1 MKHIYLLAFLPLLS
15 VSVQMT
21 AQNSAE
27 TNCAQ
32 TPVQIYSPNAAEL
45 GKYGAIPVNYYNGLP
60 HIEIPT
66 AELRA
71 KGYTLPVYLS
81 YHASGIKPDQHP
93 GWVGSGWSLRAG
105 GCINRIINGLNDDM
119 DIEENDQY
127 GGSLQSPHQPGY
139 LYNCNHYQ
147 SINWA
152 NSDTLQCYYLNS
164 QYDTTPDE
172 FQICIDDINAS
183 FYVSGYNKTTGDAQ
197 IKIVSPNPVSFSAR
211 IIISGS
217 RHKKVLYPSNMQD
230 DSYSALQ
237 FSHISSIILTKDN
250 GVVYT
255 FGEDENAIEYSYQIF
270 KNYGYSERLDARTV
284 TNTWHLKR
292 IDFPWGE
299 QIVFDYKKDGLPIHR
314 RDVHTLTNRIQP
326 SLSSGEPDD
335 QCVGNTK
342 APVNNQKYYN
352 ISYSVLE
359 PSYLTTIYSKLTR
372 DTLTF
377 SSSKSTELKDTIV
390 YDEFRKRFIDVQQEQ
405 VGNQLKFSD
414 FLDRNYYL
422 RLNTISGKRDKFS
435 LVFSNSENQRLT
447 LQSLIKKY
455 PGSEQVI
462 NRHLFQY
469 ENSATL
475 PGYNAKRNDCWGYFN
490 DKYYGGFP
498 GYQGLDTLRTVVPTK
513 ITAGILTRIIWPT
526 AGYTDFEYEPN
537 EYSGYRTPYNV
548 SAPQV
553 QEHGYASGVRIK
565 RISDYDPESNITSN
579 RTFTYLQAD
588 NHTSSGVLSAKPIYY
603 STFVQYEDHWLGNLE
618 PLMASIETYYS
629 IGSEEYINE
638 VPLTQGSHVTY
649 DRVVE
654 TLAGNGKNE
663 YEYTNYIDS
672 PDTRPEYAWSNF
684 QVWLFGDPLNSY
696 AIGRGLLKEKK
707 AYDSTGKLIYRE
719 QNSYH
724 TDLQDYLEFPQRRF
738 YADMYLNRIAATR
751 MFTFFPYIESS
762 VKSSYPDNDGNPLIE
777 TELLCFDA
785 HRNRTSYK
793 HTQGDHFETDSLR
806 YSSSFFSG
814 VFGEMQSSGHWD
826 KPVEHLTIR
835 DGIVTKA
842 ELTTWKNNALNGDYV
857 VDKVYQAN
865 LSSSSSL
872 FPDYDG
878 LTVPSEYEELCW
890 YPQYDAFSNPLQFR
904 PRNAPSEVY
913 RWDASHSG
921 PSVVFR
927 GTNDSYEAPTIVE
940 QNINGSFIL
949 APDRHD
955 SLEFT
960 CESSFSMQLQIV
972 APPGQNWAV
981 LLRLD
986 QSYVSLACINSNYL
1000 NTPWNYFQQYYPSST
1015 SINISAGTHVLSVEN
1030 TEVYHPASVLS
1041 PMSALGF
1048 NYKDL
1053 RSVIENIGSNNVF
1066 FEDFETSGN
1075 NSGVG
1080 YESKKSHIGPF
1091 VVQLENPSGTHVLD
1105 YFTLKNGD
1113 WDFVQTTFAGG
1124 NYTIDEGTDAI
1135 DNVRVYP
1142 NYALA
1147 DSYSYYPLIG
1157 LRSQTDSRGITDR
1170 FEYDSSGRLTAT
1182 KDHFGNPEKTWSYI
1196 YKTYNPNVPG
1206 NEIVTTEYTTGNGN
1220 NPLKSH
1226 QYYDGFGR
1234 PTQKIVEDALSA
1246 KDIVQLQEYDSAGRP
1261 GRTWLPIS
1269 RNGNTGRIVEGRDTI
1284 AMAARS
1290 QYNDYCPYQETLYDN
1305 SPLNRESSVIGPGQ
1319 EWFFGNHINS
1329 IRSFN
1334 NSISGPLSYQGYAVI
1349 DASGYH
1355 ILLRTNA
1362 AAESSMKVMQYVD
1375 EDNRTV
1381 LDFFNEFGQKVL
1393 SRQLLQG
1400 AGNDYLDTHYIYD
1413 WKGRLQA
1420 VLPPKLTALLNNSS
1434 QQYWNLATS
1443 PSVLNMAFTY
1453 AYDGRDRLI
1462 TRKLPD
1468 SAIEYF
1474 IYDKND
1480 RLIYSQDGALRESGQ
1495 WRVHLKDLL
1504 WRDCFS
1510 GTVSATL
1517 NPFSNPLSQTSIF
1530 CVPSWALGIM
1540 SPYWYAVAGLS
1551 LPNTFSPERIWYY
1564 DNYKY
1569 LDSYQG
1575 LEANS
1580 GEENE
1585 TGYETLYK
1593 KSAIGL
1599 NTGEVNLVFQ
1609 EDSNS
1614 TLLPKVRY
1622 YDWKGRLALEKE
1634 RLLPNGTEIRRR
1646 YGYGFRDE
1654 VLRQRTRYSK
1664 ANDWD
1669 ITETYRYTYDLRG
1682 QKLNTYFS
1690 LNNSPEILLSQL
1702 SYDPYGRMVSQAQGG
1717 HTSSYTYNI
1726 RSWLTEISN
1735 PYFLQRVQYQ
1745 DVGSASQWG
1754 GNIAKMSWSAGPSA
1768 TLNYYQYTYDGVSR
1782 LSSALYNGSV
1792 DSLNSRSYSYDL
1804 NSNITSVAMGQNTVS
1819 FALSGNR
1826 LSNGTYDSKGRLTSN
1841 ATAESVTSVTYN
1853 PLDLPE
1859 QIVLPGNKRVKNI
1872 FLADGAKLQ
1881 SRLCSPGDTLTKG
1894 YVGNL
1899 ILHNGQPHTLL
1910 TENGYI
1916 DLADQTPQYRY
1927 FVKDH
1932 LGNNRVVTDSLGNV
1946 LQRNDYDPYG
1956 NALASS
1962 SEVTPYQYGGKEKI
1976 WTATLDWYDY
1986 CARFYQPMLGR
1997 FTTIDPMSEKYYSIS
2012 PYAYCAGNPV
2022 NLVDL
2027 DGEKIRIF
2035 YEENGQ
2041 AVSFLYSGSETDI
2054 PDNEYVKAVIEAYKY
2069 NKENWSRAGFSGP
2082 CPSTELVE
2090 SNNVT
2095 VGIYQSMSFDSKY
2108 YRENGGAQYIIW
2120 NQWEGTVTDS
2130 GKVLSPATI
2139 LAHEADHAIDDFRDA
2154 KKHSDRQGQLMK
2166 DYTNQEEHRVVTGS
2180 EQLVARANGE
2190 IGPNEVTRH
2199 NHNGKVVY
2207 TTGPSSSIIDKVA
2220 TRYFYNHY
2228 YKKRRVW

>member
-1 MKHIYLLAFLPLLS
+1 MRHSYLLTLLPVLLF
-15 VSVQMT
+15 
-21 AQNSAE
+21 SAGLA
-27 TNCAQ
+27 AQ
-32 TPVQIYSPNAAEL
+32 TPSQPFVEPARVQVYSPNAAEL
-45 GKYGAIPVNYYNGLP
+45 GKYGTIPVNYNNGLP
-60 HIEIPT
+60 QIEIPMS
-66 AELRA
+66 ELRA

-105 GCINRIINGLNDDM
+105 GCINRIVNGLNDDM
-119 DIEENDQY
+119 DIEENGQY
-127 GGSLQSPHQPGY
+127 GGSLQPPHQPGY
-139 LYNCNHYQ
+139 LYNCDHYQ
-147 SINWA
+147 SINWTDA
-152 NSDTLQCYYLNS
+152 DSLHHYYINS

-172 FQICIDDINAS
+172 FQVCIDDISAS
-183 FYVSGYNKTTGDAQ
+183 FYVTGYDKTTGDAQ
-197 IKIVSPNPVSFSAR
+197 IKIVSQTPVSFKAK
-211 IIISGS
+211 IVISGNPY
-217 RHKKVLYPSNMQD
+217 HKVLYPSGMTDARYN
-230 DSYSALQ
+230 AWQ

-250 GVVYT
+250 GTVYT
-255 FGEDENAIEYSYQIF
+255 FGEDENAIEYSYQILT
-270 KNYGYSERLDARTV
+270 NPVATERLNARTV

-292 IDFPWGE
+292 INFPWGE

-314 RDVHTLTNRIQP
+314 RDVHTLSNRTQP
-326 SLSSGEPDD
+326 SISPGVSDD
-335 QCVGNTK
+335 QCAGNTK
-342 APVNNQKYYN
+342 ALDNNEKHYN
-352 ISYSVLE
+352 ISFTVLE
-359 PSYLTTIYSKLTR
+359 PSYLTSIYSKLTR

-377 SSSKSTELKDTIV
+377 SSSKTTELKDTIY
-390 YDEFRKRFIDVQQEQ
+390 YDEFCKRFLDVPLNQ
-405 VGNQLKFSD
+405 VGNLLKFSD
-414 FLDRNYYL
+414 FLDKNYYL
-422 RLNTISGKRDKFS
+422 KLYTVSGKRDKYSLEFS
-435 LVFSNSENQRLT
+435 SSENQRLT
-447 LQSLIKKY
+447 LLSLIKKY
-455 PGSEQVI
+455 PGSDQVI
-462 NRHLFQY
+462 NRHIFQY
-469 ENSATL
+469 ETSVML
-475 PGYNAKRNDCWGYFN
+475 PGYNAKRNDSWGYFN

-498 GYQGLDTLRTVVPTK
+498 GYQGLDTLRTVVPAK
-513 ITAGILTRIIWPT
+513 ITAGILSKIIWPT
-526 AGYTDFEYEPN
+526 AGYTEFEYEPN
-537 EYSGYRTPYNV
+537 EYSAFRTPYNA

-553 QEHGYASGVRIK
+553 QEHGYAGGVRIK
-565 RISDYDPESNITSN
+565 RISNYDYESNTTSH
-579 RTFTYLQAD
+579 RTFAYKQTD
-588 NHTSSGVLSAKPIYY
+588 NQTSSGILSAKPLFF
-603 STFVQYEDHWLGNLE
+603 SSFCQYEPYWLGNLQ
-618 PLMASIETYYS
+618 PLMVYPATYYS

-649 DRVVE
+649 NRVVE
-654 TLAGNGKNE
+654 TLADGGKNE
-663 YEYTNYIDS
+663 YLYTNHADS
-672 PDTRPEYAWSNF
+672 PDTKPEYAWNNF
-684 QVWLFGDPLNSY
+684 QEWIFGDPLNSF
-696 AIGRGLLKEKK
+696 AFGRGLLKEKK
-707 AYDSTGKLIYRE
+707 TYNSSGKLIYHE

-738 YADMYLNRIAATR
+738 YVGMYLSRITATR
-751 MFTFFPYIESS
+751 MFTYFPFLESKI
-762 VKSSYPDNDGNPLIE
+762 KSSYPDNDGNPLIE

-872 FPDYDG
+872 FPDYNG
-878 LTVPSEYEELCW
+878 LTIPSEYEELCW
-890 YPQYDAFSNPLQFR
+890 YPQYDEFSNPLQFR

-1157 LRSQTDSRGITDR
+1157 LRSQTDSRGITNR

-1182 KDHFGNPEKTWSYI
+1182 KDHYGNPEKTWSYM
-1196 YKTYNPNVPG
+1196 YKTFYPNLSR
-1206 NEIVTTEYTTGNGN
+1206 NKILTTEYTMSGGN

-1234 PTQKIVEDALSA
+1234 PTQKVVEDALSV
-1246 KDIVQLQEYDSAGRP
+1246 KDIVQLQEYDVSGRP
-1261 GRTWLPIS
+1261 WRTWLPIS
-1269 RNGNTGRIVEGRDTI
+1269 RSGNTGRLVEGRDTI
-1284 AMAARS
+1284 AIVARS
-1290 QYNDYCPYQETLYDN
+1290 QYNDYRPYQETLYDN

-1319 EWFFGNHINS
+1319 EWFSGNHINS
-1329 IRSFN
+1329 IRTFS
-1334 NSISGPLSYQGYAVI
+1334 NSTSGPLSYRGFTI
-1349 DASGYH
+1349 INASGYQ

-1420 VLPPKLTALLNNSS
+1420 VLPPKLSALLDNSG
-1434 QQYWNLATS
+1434 QQYWNITTS
-1443 PSVLNMAFTY
+1443 QFIVNMAFMY

-1462 TRKLPD
+1462 TRKLPE

-1480 RLIYSQDGALRESGQ
+1480 RLVYSQDGALRESGQ
-1495 WRVHLKDLL
+1495 WHVHLKDLL

-1517 NPFSNPLSQTSIF
+1517 NPYSNSLSQISVF
-1530 CVPSWALGIM
+1530 CLPSWVSGVWG
-1540 SPYWYAVAGLS
+1540 SYWYSVFGVS
-1551 LPNTFSPERIWYY
+1551 LPSTFSPERIWYY
-1564 DNYKY
+1564 DNYNY
-1569 LDSYQG
+1569 LTANQG
-1575 LEANS
+1575 FGFNS
-1580 GEENE
+1580 GEGNE
-1585 TGYETLYK
+1585 SGYETLYT
-1593 KSAIGL
+1593 KSSIGL
-1599 NTGEVNLVFQ
+1599 TTGELNRVYQ
-1609 EDSNS
+1609 EGSNV
-1614 TLLPKVRY
+1614 TLLPKAMY

-1634 RLLPNGTEIRRR
+1634 KTLLNDVEIQQR

-1654 VLRQRTRYSK
+1654 VLRKRTRYIK
-1664 ANDWD
+1664 TNGWNIA
-1669 ITETYRYTYDLRG
+1669 ETYRYTYDLMGKR
-1682 QKLNTYFS
+1682 LNTYFA
-1690 LNNSPEILLSQL
+1690 LNNSPEVLLSQV

-1735 PYFLQRVQYQ
+1735 PYFLQRMQYQ

-1986 CARFYQPMLGR
+1986 CARYYQPILGR

-2022 NLVDL
+2022 NLVDR
-2027 DGEKIRIF
+2027 DGKDFRKRRQMNTIVISANYYATGREAYNSAKQGVSFWNSRKEDSYQDPSSGRVYKIR
-2035 YEENGQ
+2035 YDLTVTEEYAQ
-2041 AVSFLYSGSETDI
+2041 
-2054 PDNEYVKAVIEAYKY
+2054 
-2069 NKENWSRAGFSGP
+2069 KE
-2082 CPSTELVE
+2082 
-2090 SNNVT
+2090 
-2095 VGIYQSMSFDSKY
+2095 
-2108 YRENGGAQYIIW
+2108 GAQHENTYSIDDSRVKIESKNGAVGVTLNKNSVYIKKSYALKRP
-2120 NQWEGTVTDS
+2120 D
-2130 GKVLSPATI
+2130 GKTSSTP
-2139 LAHEADHAIDDFRDA
+2139 AHEIGHTLGMSHKDKGVMSEAQDDNRTAEVPQSNIEEMMTSSVGFEEPIGLITRIYDWI
-2154 KKHSDRQGQLMK
+2154 KKHL
-2166 DYTNQEEHRVVTGS
+2166 
-2180 EQLVARANGE
+2180 
-2190 IGPNEVTRH
+2190 
-2199 NHNGKVVY
+2199 
-2207 TTGPSSSIIDKVA
+2207 
-2220 TRYFYNHY
+2220 
-2228 YKKRRVW
+2228 